1 MATAEHTTGLP
12 ESILRQAAE
21 VRSEGGIQAL
31 YNMWEQVQ
39 KVSSR
44 NANILE
50 EAFNA
55 LDEEQETDEAL
66 RSKYTSGND
75 VIVCNLVDVR
85 ELT

>member
-1 MATAEHTTGLP
+1 
-12 ESILRQAAE
+12 
-21 VRSEGGIQAL
+21 
-31 YNMWEQVQ
+31 MWEQVQ
-39 KVSSR
+39 KASSR

-50 EAFNA
+50 EAFNS

-75 VIVCNLVDVR
+75 VIVYNLVDVR